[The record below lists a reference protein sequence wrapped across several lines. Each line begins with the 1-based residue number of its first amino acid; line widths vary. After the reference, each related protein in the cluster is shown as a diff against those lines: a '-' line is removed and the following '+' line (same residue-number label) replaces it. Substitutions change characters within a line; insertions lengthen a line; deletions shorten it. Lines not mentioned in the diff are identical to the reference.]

1 MIRDKK
7 FYSIIFICF
16 LLGFM
21 ISVQVRTAQENV
33 KTSTQYQR
41 IEKLSDMLL
50 RTEQE
55 RDELKAEIVRLKE
68 DGNLRKEFPERINF
82 LAGTTAVKGPGVVVS
97 IEDSKK
103 IISNSDNTNLYI
115 IHDEDILKVNIPE
128 IMGDKPFKVVA
139 NLPYYITT
147 PIIMALL
154 EKHLPITDIV
164 VMVQKE
170 VAERM
175 AAQPGGK
182 TYGALSVA
190 VQYYTVPEI
199 ALYVPPRSFMPPP
212 EVDSVVVNCKVRQT
226 PAVELIDEKMFFR
239 VVKAAFGQRR
249 KTLNNAL
256 KSMGVDKNIIADV
269 LDKAGIEATRR
280 GETLTMEEFGAIANI
295 LAQMAKQE
303 A

>member
-1 MIRDKK
+1 MKQPTIANKK
-7 FYSIIFICF
+7 VTRYILQRFGIHMSKRLGQNF
-16 LLGFM
+16 L
-21 ISVQVRTAQENV
+21 IDANIVQGIVDAANVQENDRV
-33 KTSTQYQR
+33 
-41 IEKLSDMLL
+41 L
-50 RTEQE
+50 
-55 RDELKAEIVRLKE
+55 EI
-68 DGNLRKEFPERINF
+68 
-82 LAGTTAVKGPGVVVS
+82 GPGIGTLTQALAETGAEVTCVELDKRLPEVLAHTL
-97 IEDSKK
+97 DAY
-103 IISNSDNTNLYI
+103 DNVRVI
-115 IHDEDILKVNIPE
+115 QGDILKVNIPE

-182 TYGALSVA
+182 TYGPLSVA

-212 EVDSVVVNCKVRQT
+212 EVDSVVVNCKVRQI

>member
-1 MIRDKK
+1 MKQPTIANKK
-7 FYSIIFICF
+7 VTRYILQRFGIHMSKRLGQNF
-16 LLGFM
+16 L
-21 ISVQVRTAQENV
+21 IDANIVQGIVDAANVQENDRV
-33 KTSTQYQR
+33 
-41 IEKLSDMLL
+41 L
-50 RTEQE
+50 
-55 RDELKAEIVRLKE
+55 EI
-68 DGNLRKEFPERINF
+68 
-82 LAGTTAVKGPGVVVS
+82 GPGIGTLTQALAETGAEVTCVELDKRLPEVLAHTL
-97 IEDSKK
+97 DAY
-103 IISNSDNTNLYI
+103 DNVRVI
-115 IHDEDILKVNIPE
+115 QGDILKVNIPE

-212 EVDSVVVNCKVRQT
+212 EVDSVVVKCKVRQT

-256 KSMGVDKNIIADV
+256 KSMGVDKNIIVDV

-295 LAQMAKQE
+295 LAQIAKQE

>member
-1 MIRDKK
+1 
-7 FYSIIFICF
+7 
-16 LLGFM
+16 
-21 ISVQVRTAQENV
+21 
-33 KTSTQYQR
+33 
-41 IEKLSDMLL
+41 
-50 RTEQE
+50 
-55 RDELKAEIVRLKE
+55 
-68 DGNLRKEFPERINF
+68 
-82 LAGTTAVKGPGVVVS
+82 
-97 IEDSKK
+97 
-103 IISNSDNTNLYI
+103 
-115 IHDEDILKVNIPE
+115 
-128 IMGDKPFKVVA
+128 
-139 NLPYYITT
+139 
-147 PIIMALL
+147 
-154 EKHLPITDIV
+154 
-164 VMVQKE
+164 MVQKE

-199 ALYVPPRSFMPPP
+199 ALYVPPRSFMPSP

-226 PAVELIDEKMFFR
+226 PAVELIDEKIFFK

>member
-1 MIRDKK
+1 MTQALAETGAEVTCVELDKRLPEVLAHTLDT
-7 FYSIIFICF
+7 YDN
-16 LLGFM
+16 
-21 ISVQVRTAQENV
+21 VRVIQ
-33 KTSTQYQR
+33 
-41 IEKLSDMLL
+41 
-50 RTEQE
+50 
-55 RDELKAEIVRLKE
+55 
-68 DGNLRKEFPERINF
+68 G
-82 LAGTTAVKGPGVVVS
+82 
-97 IEDSKK
+97 
-103 IISNSDNTNLYI
+103 
-115 IHDEDILKVNIPE
+115 DILKVNIPE

-212 EVDSVVVNCKVRQT
+212 EVDSVVVNCKVRQI

>member
-1 MIRDKK
+1 MKQPTIANKK
-7 FYSIIFICF
+7 VTRYILQRFGIHMSKRLGQNF
-16 LLGFM
+16 L
-21 ISVQVRTAQENV
+21 IDANIVQGIVDAANVQENDRV
-33 KTSTQYQR
+33 
-41 IEKLSDMLL
+41 L
-50 RTEQE
+50 
-55 RDELKAEIVRLKE
+55 EI
-68 DGNLRKEFPERINF
+68 
-82 LAGTTAVKGPGVVVS
+82 GPGIGTLTQALAETGAEVTCVELDKRLPEVLAHTL
-97 IEDSKK
+97 DAY
-103 IISNSDNTNLYI
+103 DNVCVI
-115 IHDEDILKVNIPE
+115 QGDILKVNIPE

-212 EVDSVVVNCKVRQT
+212 EVDSVVVNCKVRQI

>member
-1 MIRDKK
+1 MATLGNPKNTIAVLQKYQFNFQKK
-7 FYSIIFICF
+7 FGQNFLIDTGILEEIIEA
-16 LLGFM
+16 
-21 ISVQVRTAQENV
+21 AQITKDDFVLEIGPGIG
-33 KTSTQYQR
+33 TMTQYLCEAAR
-41 IEKLSDMLL
+41 
-50 RTEQE
+50 
-55 RDELKAEIVRLKE
+55 AVVAVEI
-68 DGNLRKEFPERINF
+68 D
-82 LAGTTAVKGPGVVVS
+82 
-97 IEDSKK
+97 
-103 IISNSDNTNLYI
+103 TNLIPILKDTLAEYNNV
-115 IHDEDILKVNIPE
+115 DVLNEDILKVNIPE

-256 KSMGVDKNIIADV
+256 KSMDVDKNIIADV

-295 LAQMAKQE
+295 LVQMAKQE

>member
-1 MIRDKK
+1 MLNQPIIANKKVTKYILQRFDIRMSKR
-7 FYSIIFICF
+7 
-16 LLGFM
+16 LG
-21 ISVQVRTAQENV
+21 Q
-33 KTSTQYQR
+33 
-41 IEKLSDMLL
+41 
-50 RTEQE
+50 
-55 RDELKAEIVRLKE
+55 
-68 DGNLRKEFPERINF
+68 NF
-82 LAGTTAVKGPGVVVS
+82 LIDSAIVQGIVDAANVTAEDRVLEIGPGIGTLTQALAETGAAVTCVELDKRLPEVLS
-97 IEDSKK
+97 HTLEAYDNVN
-103 IISNSDNTNLYI
+103 IIQG
-115 IHDEDILKVNIPE
+115 DILKVNIPE
-128 IMGDKPFKVVA
+128 IMGNQPFKVVA

-154 EKHLPITDIV
+154 EQHLPITDIV

-212 EVDSVVVNCKVRQT
+212 EVESVVVDCKVRPK
-226 PAVELIDEKMFFR
+226 PAVDLLDEKIFFR

-256 KSMGVDKNIIADV
+256 KSVGVDKNIISDV
-269 LDKAGIEATRR
+269 LAKAGVDSTRR
-280 GETLTMEEFGAIANI
+280 GETLSLDEFAAIANI
-295 LAQMAKQE
+295 LAQTPTE
-303 A
+303 

>member
-1 MIRDKK
+1 MKQPTIANKK
-7 FYSIIFICF
+7 VTRYILQRFGIHMSKRLGQNF
-16 LLGFM
+16 L
-21 ISVQVRTAQENV
+21 IDANIVQGIVDAANVQENDRV
-33 KTSTQYQR
+33 
-41 IEKLSDMLL
+41 L
-50 RTEQE
+50 
-55 RDELKAEIVRLKE
+55 EI
-68 DGNLRKEFPERINF
+68 
-82 LAGTTAVKGPGVVVS
+82 GPGIGTLTQALAETGAEVTCVELDKRLPEVLAHTL
-97 IEDSKK
+97 DAY
-103 IISNSDNTNLYI
+103 DNVRVI
-115 IHDEDILKVNIPE
+115 QGDILKVNIPE

-212 EVDSVVVNCKVRQT
+212 EVDFVVVNCKVRQT

-295 LAQMAKQE
+295 LVQMAKQE

>member
-1 MIRDKK
+1 MKQPTIANKK
-7 FYSIIFICF
+7 VTRYILQRFGIHMSKRLGQNF
-16 LLGFM
+16 L
-21 ISVQVRTAQENV
+21 IDANIVQGIVDAANVQENDRV
-33 KTSTQYQR
+33 
-41 IEKLSDMLL
+41 L
-50 RTEQE
+50 
-55 RDELKAEIVRLKE
+55 EI
-68 DGNLRKEFPERINF
+68 
-82 LAGTTAVKGPGVVVS
+82 GPGIGTLTQALAETGAEVTCVELDKRLPEVLAHTL
-97 IEDSKK
+97 DAY
-103 IISNSDNTNLYI
+103 DNVRVI
-115 IHDEDILKVNIPE
+115 QRDILKVNIPE

-212 EVDSVVVNCKVRQT
+212 EVDSVVVNCKVRQI

>member
-1 MIRDKK
+1 MKQPTIANKK
-7 FYSIIFICF
+7 VTRYILQRFGIHMSKRLGQNF
-16 LLGFM
+16 L
-21 ISVQVRTAQENV
+21 IDANIVQGIVDAANVQENDRV
-33 KTSTQYQR
+33 
-41 IEKLSDMLL
+41 L
-50 RTEQE
+50 
-55 RDELKAEIVRLKE
+55 EI
-68 DGNLRKEFPERINF
+68 
-82 LAGTTAVKGPGVVVS
+82 GPGIGTLTQALAETGAEVTCVELDKRLPEVLAHTL
-97 IEDSKK
+97 DVY
-103 IISNSDNTNLYI
+103 DNVRVI
-115 IHDEDILKVNIPE
+115 QGDILKVNIPE

-212 EVDSVVVNCKVRQT
+212 EVDSVVVNCKVRQI

>member
-1 MIRDKK
+1 MKQPTIANKRVTRYILQRFGIHMSKRLGQN
-7 FYSIIFICF
+7 F
-16 LLGFM
+16 L
-21 ISVQVRTAQENV
+21 IDANIVQGIVDAANVQENDRV
-33 KTSTQYQR
+33 
-41 IEKLSDMLL
+41 L
-50 RTEQE
+50 
-55 RDELKAEIVRLKE
+55 EI
-68 DGNLRKEFPERINF
+68 
-82 LAGTTAVKGPGVVVS
+82 GPGIGTLTQALAETGAEVTCVELDKRLPEVLAHTL
-97 IEDSKK
+97 DAY
-103 IISNSDNTNLYI
+103 DNVRVI
-115 IHDEDILKVNIPE
+115 QGDILKVNIPE

-295 LAQMAKQE
+295 LVQMAKQE

>member
-1 MIRDKK
+1 MKQPTIPNKK
-7 FYSIIFICF
+7 VTRYILQRFGIHMSKRLGQNF
-16 LLGFM
+16 L
-21 ISVQVRTAQENV
+21 IDANIVQGIVDAANVQENDRV
-33 KTSTQYQR
+33 
-41 IEKLSDMLL
+41 L
-50 RTEQE
+50 
-55 RDELKAEIVRLKE
+55 EI
-68 DGNLRKEFPERINF
+68 
-82 LAGTTAVKGPGVVVS
+82 GPGIGTLTQALAETGAEVTCVELDKRLPEVLAHTL
-97 IEDSKK
+97 DAY
-103 IISNSDNTNLYI
+103 DNVRVI
-115 IHDEDILKVNIPE
+115 QGDILKVNIPE

-212 EVDSVVVNCKVRQT
+212 EVDSVVVNCKVRQI

>member
-1 MIRDKK
+1 MKQPTIANKK
-7 FYSIIFICF
+7 VTRYILQRFGIHMSKRLGQNF
-16 LLGFM
+16 L
-21 ISVQVRTAQENV
+21 IDANIVQGIVDAANVQENDRV
-33 KTSTQYQR
+33 
-41 IEKLSDMLL
+41 L
-50 RTEQE
+50 
-55 RDELKAEIVRLKE
+55 EI
-68 DGNLRKEFPERINF
+68 
-82 LAGTTAVKGPGVVVS
+82 GPGIGTLTQALAETGAEVTCVELDKRLPEVLAHTL
-97 IEDSKK
+97 DAY
-103 IISNSDNTNLYI
+103 DNVRVI
-115 IHDEDILKVNIPE
+115 QGDILKVNIPE
-128 IMGDKPFKVVA
+128 IMGDKAFKVVA

-212 EVDSVVVNCKVRQT
+212 EVDSVVVNCKVRQI

>member
-1 MIRDKK
+1 MKQPTIANKK
-7 FYSIIFICF
+7 VTRYILQRFGIHMSKRLGQNFLIDASI
-16 LLGFM
+16 
-21 ISVQVRTAQENV
+21 VQGIVDAANVQENDRV
-33 KTSTQYQR
+33 
-41 IEKLSDMLL
+41 L
-50 RTEQE
+50 
-55 RDELKAEIVRLKE
+55 EI
-68 DGNLRKEFPERINF
+68 
-82 LAGTTAVKGPGVVVS
+82 GPGIGTLTQALAETGAEVTCVELDKRLPEVLAHTL
-97 IEDSKK
+97 DAY
-103 IISNSDNTNLYI
+103 DNVRVI
-115 IHDEDILKVNIPE
+115 QGDILKVNIPE

-199 ALYVPPRSFMPPP
+199 ALYVPPRSFMPSP

>member
-1 MIRDKK
+1 MKQPTIANKK
-7 FYSIIFICF
+7 VTRYILQRFGIHMSKRLGQNF
-16 LLGFM
+16 L
-21 ISVQVRTAQENV
+21 IDANIVQGIVDAANVQENDRV
-33 KTSTQYQR
+33 
-41 IEKLSDMLL
+41 L
-50 RTEQE
+50 
-55 RDELKAEIVRLKE
+55 EI
-68 DGNLRKEFPERINF
+68 
-82 LAGTTAVKGPGVVVS
+82 GPGIGTLTQALAETGAEVTCVELDKRLPEVLAHTL
-97 IEDSKK
+97 DAY
-103 IISNSDNTNLYI
+103 DNVRVI
-115 IHDEDILKVNIPE
+115 QGDILKVNIPE

-212 EVDSVVVNCKVRQT
+212 EVDSVVVNCKVRQI

-256 KSMGVDKNIIADV
+256 KSMGVDKNIIVDV

>member
-1 MIRDKK
+1 MKQPTIANKK
-7 FYSIIFICF
+7 VKRYILQRFGIHMSKRLGQNF
-16 LLGFM
+16 L
-21 ISVQVRTAQENV
+21 IDANIVQGIVDAANVQENDRV
-33 KTSTQYQR
+33 
-41 IEKLSDMLL
+41 L
-50 RTEQE
+50 
-55 RDELKAEIVRLKE
+55 EI
-68 DGNLRKEFPERINF
+68 
-82 LAGTTAVKGPGVVVS
+82 GPGIGTLTQALAETGAEVTCVELDKRLPEVLAHTL
-97 IEDSKK
+97 DAY
-103 IISNSDNTNLYI
+103 DNVRVI
-115 IHDEDILKVNIPE
+115 QG

>member
-1 MIRDKK
+1 MKQPTIANKK
-7 FYSIIFICF
+7 VTRYILQRFGIHMSKRLGQNF
-16 LLGFM
+16 L
-21 ISVQVRTAQENV
+21 IDANIVQGIVDAANVQENDRV
-33 KTSTQYQR
+33 
-41 IEKLSDMLL
+41 L
-50 RTEQE
+50 
-55 RDELKAEIVRLKE
+55 EI
-68 DGNLRKEFPERINF
+68 
-82 LAGTTAVKGPGVVVS
+82 GPGIGTLTQALAETGAEVTCVELDKRLPEVLAHTL
-97 IEDSKK
+97 DAY
-103 IISNSDNTNLYI
+103 DNVRVI
-115 IHDEDILKVNIPE
+115 QGDILKVNIPE

-212 EVDSVVVNCKVRQT
+212 EVDSVVVNCKVSQT

-256 KSMGVDKNIIADV
+256 KFMGVDKNIIVDV

>member
-1 MIRDKK
+1 MKQPTIANKK
-7 FYSIIFICF
+7 VTRYILQRFGIHMSKRLGQNF
-16 LLGFM
+16 L
-21 ISVQVRTAQENV
+21 IDANIVQGIVDAANVQENDRV
-33 KTSTQYQR
+33 
-41 IEKLSDMLL
+41 L
-50 RTEQE
+50 
-55 RDELKAEIVRLKE
+55 EI
-68 DGNLRKEFPERINF
+68 
-82 LAGTTAVKGPGVVVS
+82 GPGIGTLTQALAETGAEVTCVELDKRLPEVLAHTL
-97 IEDSKK
+97 DAY
-103 IISNSDNTNLYI
+103 DNVRVIQGN
-115 IHDEDILKVNIPE
+115 ILKVNIPE

-212 EVDSVVVNCKVRQT
+212 EVDSVVVNCKVRQI

-295 LAQMAKQE
+295 LVQMAKQE